1 MHVPRSGTKTLRDRA
16 KCCSRCLQET
26 FLATTLKTGR
36 GEACLIGQYICV
48 LSYHNPYFLFVNVI
62 GHLAYVLAP
71 LTWPTAP
78 CSCHGQLE
86 SNDVFILDRHWSP
99 VTYYV
104 ALIKVG
110 KVNHYRNKQC
120 SSLPLNFPVP
130 LPFDWLIVTVYQYFF
145 QTSFFKK
152 NLDS

>member
-48 LSYHNPYFLFVNVI
+48 LSYHNPYFLFVNVK

-71 LTWPTAP
+71 LTWPSAP

-86 SNDVFILDRHWSP
+86 SNDVFILDRHG
-99 VTYYV
+99 VLL
-104 ALIKVG
+104 LIKSLLLKSV
-110 KVNHYRNKQC
+110 KSTIIET
-120 SSLPLNFPVP
+120 SSALHCH
-130 LPFDWLIVTVYQYFF
+130 
-145 QTSFFKK
+145 
-152 NLDS
+152 